1 MSRES
6 VDAYDLPER
15 VARYDADMA
24 VMHPNRAK
32 MIQVALEVL
41 DLEADAGL
49 NALDLGAGTGYFSA
63 KFLEAFP
70 ASRVH
75 ALDGAQAM
83 LDLARER
90 LGQQGSEVTFHV
102 GDFRDLRTIAGGEK
116 FDVVFSSYALHH
128 LTLDD
133 KTAVVRD
140 AASLLRAGGWFLNAD
155 IIVAETPAV
164 EERIQDIR
172 VCGILE
178 RAAGRDRRFADR
190 ETARRYLDEMEAAE
204 GDRPATLREDLQALR
219 AAGLEDVAVFWLEY
233 REAVSGGR
241 KGR

>member
-1 MSRES
+1 MTTQSF
-6 VDAYDLPER
+6 DAYDLPER

-24 VMHPNRAK
+24 VMHPHRSK
-32 MIQVALEVL
+32 MVQVALEVL
-41 DLEADAGL
+41 PSEPNAHLQ
-49 NALDLGAGTGYFSA
+49 ALDLGAGTGYFSA

-70 ASRVH
+70 ASSVH

-90 LGQQGSEVTFHV
+90 LGERGSAVTFHV
-102 GDFRDLRTIAGGEK
+102 GDFRDLRAIFAGEK

-133 KTAVVRD
+133 KTAVMRD

-164 EERIQDIR
+164 EGRIQEIR
-172 VCGILE
+172 VRGIVE
-178 RAAGRDRRFADR
+178 RAAGRDQRFADHDM
-190 ETARRYLDEMEAAE
+190 TRRYLDEMEAKE
-204 GDRPATLREDLQALR
+204 GDRPLTLREDLQALR
-219 AAGLEDVAVFWLEY
+219 DAGLEDVAVFWLQY
-233 REAVSGGR
+233 REAVTGGR
-241 KGR
+241 NRV